1 MTISKVT
8 KATLLI
14 VLGSSQLFGADVE
27 LIKKNDWGSGF
38 CAKVI
43 VSNNSDS
50 KEKWNISFNPQG
62 LITKLWSANYTQD
75 KTTLLT
81 TASGVGWNEYVKP
94 HSTRK
99 FGYCAKKVDLA
110 PVPPLD
116 GELEVTQTQKEAWDG
131 GFCNRVEV
139 KNLTSH
145 SIDWKASFSVEG
157 EVTSAWNAT
166 YVQDSTTSIATANGL
181 DWNNVLK
188 SKESVSF
195 GYCANSSATPP
206 PPPPPPTDTN
216 NTTPTLP
223 SLDVFNSFNVGFGGA
238 YATPF
243 ASAVAGEK
251 IWMSSINLTTDSGIG
266 ANSYYSGI
274 KNFNPTAF
282 SSLQQSLKK
291 SKFLVYWFTEGWD
304 ESWFNATK
312 IQTAMDAGYIPVFNY
327 WYFGDKLDGI
337 PTTTEQAN
345 YQADNQRIVTFL
357 NKLNGTKFLIMEPEF
372 NKHEIL
378 KSATTQHQFAS
389 IIGSA
394 IDTIK
399 SNTSNV
405 YFSLAMTDKGSR
417 GVSSTYA
424 KCGYTTCALGDK
436 HEWGKPSIVYN
447 DLIDKLD
454 FISFQEMLAQ
464 FSRDP
469 SNSGTWTNPIPIAYS
484 NDDMGI
490 DYLAQR
496 ISNFALFL
504 KEKYNKP
511 VFLPYISIATA
522 SWNDSNN
529 NQLLEASEIDYS
541 GWETEA
547 NNAYQSLSAIKS
559 ELQANGL
566 FGFALMSLFDNP
578 QHDVGG
584 YQYFMQNEYHLGVLK
599 SSAQDAVDIASFG
612 DIVSKGTIINS
623 VFDTP

>member
-1 MTISKVT
+1 MT

-14 VLGSSQLFGADVE
+14 ALGSSQLFGADVE
-27 LIKKNDWGSGF
+27 VITKNDWGSGF
-38 CAKVI
+38 CADVI
-43 VSNNSDS
+43 VSNNSDI

-81 TASGVGWNEYVKP
+81 TASGVSWNAYIQP
-94 HSTRK
+94 NSTQK
-99 FGYCAKKVDLA
+99 FGYCANRVALA

-116 GELEVTQTQKEAWDG
+116 GDLEVIQTQKEAWDG

-139 KNLTSH
+139 KNLTTH
-145 SIDWKASFSVEG
+145 SIDWEVTFPVEG
-157 EVTSAWNAT
+157 EVTSIWNAT
-166 YVQDSTTSIATANGL
+166 YVQDNSTLLMVSNGL
-181 DWNNVLK
+181 DWNNVIKANEL
-188 SKESVSF
+188 VSF
-195 GYCANSSATPP
+195 GYCANSSTATPP
-206 PPPPPPTDTN
+206 SPPSIDIN
-216 NTTPTLP
+216 NSVSTAN
-223 SLDVFNSFNVGFGGA
+223 LDIFNSFNVGFGGA
-238 YATPF
+238 YAIPF
-243 ASAVAGEK
+243 ASTVEGEK
-251 IWMSSINLTTDSGIG
+251 IWMSSVNLTTDEGIG
-266 ANSYYSGI
+266 MNSYYSGI

-337 PTTTEQAN
+337 PTTQEQEA
-345 YQADNQRIVTFL
+345 YKADNQRIVTFL

-372 NKHEIL
+372 NKNEIL
-378 KSATTQHQFAS
+378 ISETTQHDFAS
-389 IIGSA
+389 IIGTA

-399 SNTSNV
+399 ADTKDV
-405 YFSLAMTDKGSR
+405 YFSLAMTDTGSR
-417 GVSSTYA
+417 GVSSTYE

-436 HEWGKPSIVYN
+436 YEWGKPSIVYN
-447 DLIDKLD
+447 DLIHKLD

-469 SNSGTWTNPIPIAYS
+469 SNSGTWTNPIPISYS
-484 NDDMGI
+484 NDDTGI
-490 DYLAQR
+490 EFLAER

-522 SWNDSNN
+522 SWSDSNN
-529 NQLLEASEIDYS
+529 NQAIEESEIDYS
-541 GWETEA
+541 GWEREA
-547 NNAYQSLSAIKS
+547 DNAYQSLSAMKS
-559 ELQANGL
+559 TLQANGL

-599 SSAQDAVDIASFG
+599 SSAIDAVDIASYG
-612 DIVSKGTIINS
+612 DIVPKGTIINS

>member
-14 VLGSSQLFGADVE
+14 ALGSSQLFGANVE
-27 LIKKNDWGSGF
+27 LITKNDWGSGF
-38 CAKVI
+38 CADVI
-43 VSNNSDS
+43 VSSTSDV
-50 KEKWNISFNPQG
+50 KEKWDISFNPQG

-81 TASGVGWNEYVKP
+81 TASGVSWNEYVKP
-94 HSTRK
+94 NSTRK
-99 FGYCAKKVDLA
+99 FGYCADRVDPA
-110 PVPPLD
+110 PVPPVD
-116 GELEVTQTQKEAWDG
+116 GDLEVVQTQKEAWDG

-139 KNLTSH
+139 KNVTNH
-145 SIDWKASFSVEG
+145 SIDWEARFPVEG
-157 EVTSAWNAT
+157 NVFSIWSAT
-166 YVQDSTTSIATANGL
+166 YVQDSTTLMTVANGV
-181 DWNNVLK
+181 DWNNVIKANEL
-188 SKESVSF
+188 VSF
-195 GYCANSSATPP
+195 GYCAESIATPP
-206 PPPPPPTDTN
+206 PPPPPTDIN
-216 NTTPTLP
+216 NTTITT
-223 SLDVFNSFNVGFGGA
+223 STLDVFNSFNVGFAGA

-243 ASAVAGEK
+243 ASTVADEK
-251 IWMSSINLTTDSGIG
+251 IWMSSVNLTTDEEIG
-266 ANSYYSGI
+266 SNSYYNGI

-337 PTTTEQAN
+337 PSTTQQAD
-345 YQADNQRIVTFL
+345 YQADNQRIATFL

-372 NKHEIL
+372 NKNSIL
-378 KSATTQHQFAS
+378 ESETTQHDFAS

-399 SNTSNV
+399 SNTSDV

-417 GVSSTYA
+417 GVSSTYE

-436 HEWGKPSIVYN
+436 YEWGKPSIVYN
-447 DLIDKLD
+447 DLINKLD

-484 NDDMGI
+484 NDDTGI
-490 DYLAQR
+490 EFLAER

-522 SWNDSNN
+522 SWNDTNN
-529 NQLLEASEIDYS
+529 NQLLEDSEIDYS

-547 NNAYQSLSAIKS
+547 DNAYQSLSAIKS

-599 SSAQDAVDIASFG
+599 SSAKDAIDIASFG
-612 DIVSKGTIINS
+612 DIVPKGSIINS